1 MLWLYERRVLN
12 LCDHISKTQKSAIV
26 VNEEST
32 RKILA
37 EPNILTKEYMNR
49 VCQSKVY
56 KAVFINYIFS

>member
-12 LCDHISKTQKSAIV
+12 LCDHISKTQKSAVV
-26 VNEEST
+26 VNEGST

-56 KAVFINYIFS
+56 KVVFINYIFS